1 MTISSYISLF
11 LKSNYYNDKIK
22 STSET
27 TCLKFYRTGS
37 NYSVLSEIL
46 AEKETMKTRYK
57 KNLAVIFGSLA
68 NILSIQIKSVGWGQF
83 LFLLLLGV
91 KILMWV
97 SPLSYHMI

>member
-1 MTISSYISLF
+1 
-11 LKSNYYNDKIK
+11 
-22 STSET
+22 
-27 TCLKFYRTGS
+27 
-37 NYSVLSEIL
+37 
-46 AEKETMKTRYK
+46 MKTRYK

-97 SPLSYHMI
+97 RPLSYHMI